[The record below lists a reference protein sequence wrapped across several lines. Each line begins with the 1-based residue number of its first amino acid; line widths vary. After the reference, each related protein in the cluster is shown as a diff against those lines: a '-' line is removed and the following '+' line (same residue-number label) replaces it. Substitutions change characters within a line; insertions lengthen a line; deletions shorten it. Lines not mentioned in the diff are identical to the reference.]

1 MFINFSDIPGHQN
14 LFLDYL
20 YEYENVEK
28 YFRYNFRD
36 TNSFSSLFQKISE
49 SERAD
54 KKSVVNA
61 INQFYS
67 AYKPSKKT
75 KVNIELLGKDKTVA
89 VVTGQQLGILGGPLY
104 TFYKTITAI
113 KLASSLKEK
122 YDDYNFV
129 PVFWLEGDDHDFE
142 EVTELNLI
150 NQKNELQKFI
160 YNDNKP
166 EDFNRGNIGRLAFNE
181 GIESFIQEVKSELRE
196 TEFSK
201 NVFEL
206 FEDSYKSGNTF
217 KKAFSDLIFNLFD
230 EEGLIIFDPQQNEIK
245 NLLKP
250 IFKKEL
256 SNFEV
261 HANEVVKIS
270 ADLEEV
276 YHSQVKV
283 KPINLFYSDNNGRYS
298 IEPEDDL
305 FRLKGKRQK
314 FTLIE
319 LLDEIENYPDKF
331 SANVLLRPITQ
342 DYLLPTGFYVAGP
355 SEISYFAQV
364 MPLYNKF
371 GISEPV
377 IYPRS
382 SVTILEKN
390 IKGVLEKYEL
400 NIEDIFVEEKLLN
413 NRVLNQVADIRID
426 DLLNEDEH
434 QIAKAMDN
442 IKEKLFGI
450 DPTLKDLSDKTYQK
464 IKQGLD
470 TLKSKAENAQER
482 KHDVALR
489 QIKKA
494 SISLYPNNNLQ
505 ERELNWFYFA
515 NKYGMD
521 IIKWI
526 FDEVAINKF
535 EHQVIEL

>member
-20 YEYENVEK
+20 YEFENVEK

-89 VVTGQQLGILGGPLY
+89 IVTGQQLGILGGPLY

-181 GIESFIQEVKSELRE
+181 GIENFIQEVKSELRE

-217 KKAFSDLIFNLFD
+217 KKAFSDLIFNIFD

-305 FRLKGKRQK
+305 YRLKGKRQK

-470 TLKSKAENAQER
+470 TIKSKAENAQER

-505 ERELNWFYFA
+505 ERELNWLYFA
-515 NKYGMD
+515 NKYGID

>member
-20 YEYENVEK
+20 YEFENVEK
-28 YFRYNFRD
+28 YFKYNFRD
-36 TNSFSSLFQKISE
+36 IDNYKEVFENLGK

-54 KKSVVNA
+54 RKILVSA
-61 INQFYS
+61 INSFYS
-67 AYKPSKKT
+67 SFKPSKKT
-75 KVNIELLGKDKTVA
+75 KVNIDLLQKDKTVA

-113 KLASSLKEK
+113 KLAGFLKERFE
-122 YDDYNFV
+122 DYNFV
-129 PVFWLEGDDHDFE
+129 PVFWLEGDDHDFQ
-142 EVTELNLI
+142 EVSELLLI
-150 NQKNELQKFI
+150 DQKNELHKFI
-160 YNDNKP
+160 YDDKKP
-166 EDFNRGNIGRLAFNE
+166 EDFNRGMIGALKFNE
-181 GIESFIQEVKSELRE
+181 GIEDTILKIKTELRE
-196 TEFSK
+196 TEFTK
-201 NVFEL
+201 DAFEM
-206 FEDSYKSGNTF
+206 FVNDYHSGKSYKE
-217 KKAFSDLIFNLFD
+217 AFSNLIFSFFD
-230 EEGLIIFDPQQNEIK
+230 EEGLILFDPQMKEIK
-245 NLLKP
+245 DLLKP

-256 SNFEV
+256 TNYED
-261 HANEVVKIS
+261 HANKVVKVS

-283 KPINLFYSDNNGRYS
+283 KPINLFLSENNGRYS
-298 IEPEDDL
+298 IEPDEDQ
-305 FRLKGKRQK
+305 FKLKGKRQK
-314 FTLIE
+314 FSLIE
-319 LLDEIENYPDKF
+319 LLDEVENNPEKF

-364 MPLYNKF
+364 MPLYEKF
-371 GISEPV
+371 GISEPI

-382 SVTILEKN
+382 SVTVLEKP
-390 IKGVLEKYEL
+390 IKNVLEKYEL
-400 NIEDIFVEEKLLN
+400 NVEDIFIEEKLLN
-413 NRVLNQVADIRID
+413 NKVLNQVADVRIE
-426 DLLNEDEH
+426 DLLKNEEH
-434 QIAKAMDN
+434 QIEKAMDD

-450 DPTLKDLSDKTYQK
+450 DPTLKDLSDKTFQK
-464 IKQGLD
+464 IKQSID
-470 TLKSKAENAQER
+470 ILKSKAENAQER
-482 KHDVALR
+482 KHDVTLR

-505 ERELNWFYFA
+505 EREINWLYFA

-521 IIKWI
+521 IIKYI

>member
-20 YEYENVEK
+20 YEFENVEK

-181 GIESFIQEVKSELRE
+181 GIENFIQEVKSELRE

-217 KKAFSDLIFNLFD
+217 KKAFSNLIFNLFD

-505 ERELNWFYFA
+505 ERELNWLYFA

>member
-20 YEYENVEK
+20 YEFENVEK

-89 VVTGQQLGILGGPLY
+89 IVTGQQLGILGGPLY

-181 GIESFIQEVKSELRE
+181 GIENFIQEVKSELRE

-217 KKAFSDLIFNLFD
+217 KKAFSDLIFNIFD
-230 EEGLIIFDPQQNEIK
+230 EEGLIIFDPQQSEIK

-305 FRLKGKRQK
+305 YRLKGKRQK

-470 TLKSKAENAQER
+470 TIKSKAENAQER

-505 ERELNWFYFA
+505 ERELNWLYFA
-515 NKYGMD
+515 NKYGID

>member
-1 MFINFSDIPGHQN
+1 
-14 LFLDYL
+14 
-20 YEYENVEK
+20 
-28 YFRYNFRD
+28 
-36 TNSFSSLFQKISE
+36 
-49 SERAD
+49 
-54 KKSVVNA
+54 
-61 INQFYS
+61 
-67 AYKPSKKT
+67 
-75 KVNIELLGKDKTVA
+75 
-89 VVTGQQLGILGGPLY
+89 
-104 TFYKTITAI
+104 
-113 KLASSLKEK
+113 
-122 YDDYNFV
+122 
-129 PVFWLEGDDHDFE
+129 
-142 EVTELNLI
+142 
-150 NQKNELQKFI
+150 
-160 YNDNKP
+160 
-166 EDFNRGNIGRLAFNE
+166 
-181 GIESFIQEVKSELRE
+181 
-196 TEFSK
+196 
-201 NVFEL
+201 
-206 FEDSYKSGNTF
+206 
-217 KKAFSDLIFNLFD
+217 
-230 EEGLIIFDPQQNEIK
+230 
-245 NLLKP
+245 
-250 IFKKEL
+250 
-256 SNFEV
+256 
-261 HANEVVKIS
+261 
-270 ADLEEV
+270 
-276 YHSQVKV
+276 
-283 KPINLFYSDNNGRYS
+283 
-298 IEPEDDL
+298 
-305 FRLKGKRQK
+305 
-314 FTLIE
+314 
-319 LLDEIENYPDKF
+319 
-331 SANVLLRPITQ
+331 
-342 DYLLPTGFYVAGP
+342 
-355 SEISYFAQV
+355 
-364 MPLYNKF
+364 LYNKF

>member
-20 YEYENVEK
+20 YEFENVEK

-36 TNSFSSLFQKISE
+36 TSSFSSLFQKISE

-181 GIESFIQEVKSELRE
+181 GIENFIEEIKSELRE

-505 ERELNWFYFA
+505 ERELNWLYFA

>member
-20 YEYENVEK
+20 YEFENVEK

-61 INQFYS
+61 IDQFYS

-181 GIESFIQEVKSELRE
+181 GIENFIQEVKSELRE

-206 FEDSYKSGNTF
+206 FEDSYKLGNTF
-217 KKAFSDLIFNLFD
+217 KKAFSNLIFNLFD

-505 ERELNWFYFA
+505 ERELNWLYFA

>member
-20 YEYENVEK
+20 YEFDNVEK

-181 GIESFIQEVKSELRE
+181 GIENFIQEVKSELRE

-206 FEDSYKSGNTF
+206 FEDSYKLGNTF
-217 KKAFSDLIFNLFD
+217 KKAFSNLIFNLFD

-505 ERELNWFYFA
+505 ERELNWLYFA

>member
-20 YEYENVEK
+20 YEFENVEK

-181 GIESFIQEVKSELRE
+181 GIENFIQEVKSELRE

-206 FEDSYKSGNTF
+206 FEDSYKLGNTF
-217 KKAFSDLIFNLFD
+217 KKAFSNLIFNLFD

-305 FRLKGKRQK
+305 YRLKGKRQK

-413 NRVLNQVADIRID
+413 NRVLNQVADIRIE
-426 DLLNEDEH
+426 DLLHEYEH

-505 ERELNWFYFA
+505 ERELNWLYFA

>member
-20 YEYENVEK
+20 YEFENVEK

-181 GIESFIQEVKSELRE
+181 GIENFIQEVKSELRE

-206 FEDSYKSGNTF
+206 FEDSYKLGNTF
-217 KKAFSDLIFNLFD
+217 KKAFSNLIFNLFD

-305 FRLKGKRQK
+305 YRLKGKRQK

-505 ERELNWFYFA
+505 ERELNWLYFA

>member
-20 YEYENVEK
+20 YEFENVEK

-36 TNSFSSLFQKISE
+36 ANSFSSLFKNIGE

-54 KKSVVNA
+54 KKSVVNS
-61 INQFYS
+61 INRYYTS
-67 AYKPSKKT
+67 YKPSKKT
-75 KVNIELLGKDKTVA
+75 NVNIELLGRDKTVA

-122 YDDYNFV
+122 FDDYNFV

-166 EDFNRGNIGRLAFNE
+166 EDFNRGNIGKLTFNE
-181 GIESFIQEVKSELRE
+181 GIEKLISEIKSELRE

-206 FEDSYKSGNTF
+206 FEDSYKSEITF

-230 EEGLIIFDPQQNEIK
+230 EEGLIIFDPQQSEIK

-256 SNFEV
+256 SNFDI
-261 HANEVVKIS
+261 HANEVVKVS

-283 KPINLFYSDNNGRYS
+283 KPINLFYSDINGRYS

-319 LLDEIENYPDKF
+319 LLDEIENYPEKF

-413 NRVLNQVADIRID
+413 NRVLNQVADIRIN

-434 QIAKAMDN
+434 QIAKAMDS

-505 ERELNWFYFA
+505 ERELNWLYFA

>member
-20 YEYENVEK
+20 YEFENVEK

-36 TNSFSSLFQKISE
+36 TNSFSALFKNIGE

-75 KVNIELLGKDKTVA
+75 KVNIELLLKDKTVA

-113 KLASSLKEK
+113 KLAASLKEK
-122 YDDYNFV
+122 YDEYNFV

-150 NQKNELQKFI
+150 NQKNELQKFV
-160 YNDNKP
+160 YHDNKP
-166 EDFNRGNIGRLAFNE
+166 EDFNRGNIGGLTFNE
-181 GIESFIQEVKSELRE
+181 GIEKLISEIKNELRE

-206 FEDSYKSGNTF
+206 FEDSYKSGKTF
-217 KKAFSDLIFNLFD
+217 KKAFSDLIFKLFD
-230 EEGLIIFDPQQNEIK
+230 EEGLIIFDPQQSEIK

-256 SNFEV
+256 SNFEI

-319 LLDEIENYPDKF
+319 LLDEIENSPDKF

-371 GISEPV
+371 GISESV

-426 DLLNEDEH
+426 DLINEDEH

-505 ERELNWFYFA
+505 ERELNWLYFA

>member
-181 GIESFIQEVKSELRE
+181 GIENFIQEVKSELRE

-206 FEDSYKSGNTF
+206 FEDSYKLGNTF
-217 KKAFSDLIFNLFD
+217 KKAFSNLIFNLFD

-426 DLLNEDEH
+426 DLLNEYEH

-505 ERELNWFYFA
+505 ERELNWLYFA
-515 NKYGMD
+515 NKYGID

>member
-20 YEYENVEK
+20 YEFENVEK
-28 YFRYNFRD
+28 YFKYNFRD
-36 TNSFSSLFQKISE
+36 VINYTTLFDSLSK

-54 KKSVVNA
+54 SKKISAAV
-61 INQFYS
+61 NQFYND
-67 AYKPSKKT
+67 YKPSKKT
-75 KVNIELLGKDKTVA
+75 KVNIDLLQKDRTVA

-113 KLASSLKEK
+113 KLANSLKQQFEN
-122 YDDYNFV
+122 YNFV

-142 EVTELNLI
+142 EVSELNLI
-150 NQKNELQKFI
+150 DQKNGLQKFI

-166 EDFNRGNIGRLAFNE
+166 EDFNRGMIGKLKFNN
-181 GIESFIQEVKSELRE
+181 GIEELVSRIKSELRE

-201 NVFEL
+201 DAFAKFESSYISGK
-206 FEDSYKSGNTF
+206 SYKESF
-217 KKAFSDLIFNLFD
+217 ADLIFNFFD
-230 EEGLIIFDPQQNEIK
+230 EEGLIIFDPQMKEIK
-245 NLLKP
+245 ELLKP

-283 KPINLFYSDNNGRYS
+283 KPINLFFSDNGGRYS
-298 IEPEDDL
+298 IEPDED
-305 FRLKGKRQK
+305 FFKLKGKRQK

-319 LLDEIENYPDKF
+319 LLDEIENSPEKF
-331 SANVLLRPITQ
+331 SANVLLRPIAQ

-364 MPLYNKF
+364 MPLYKKF
-371 GISEPV
+371 GISEPIV
-377 IYPRS
+377 YPRS

-390 IKGVLEKYEL
+390 IKTVLEKYEL
-400 NIEDIFVEEKLLN
+400 KVEDIFIEEKLLN
-413 NRVLNQVADIRID
+413 SKVLHQVSDSSID
-426 DLLNEDEH
+426 ELLKEEEH
-434 QIAKAMDN
+434 QIEKAMDE
-442 IKEKLFGI
+442 IKQKLFGI
-450 DPTLKDLSDKTYQK
+450 DPTLKDLSDKTIQR
-464 IKQGLD
+464 IKQSLD

-482 KHDVALR
+482 KHDVTLR

-494 SISLYPNNNLQ
+494 SISLYPYNNLQ
-505 ERELNWFYFA
+505 EREINWLYFA
-515 NKYGMD
+515 NKYGLD
-521 IIKWI
+521 ILKWI

>member
-20 YEYENVEK
+20 YEFDNVEK

-181 GIESFIQEVKSELRE
+181 GIENFIQEVKSELRE

-283 KPINLFYSDNNGRYS
+283 KPINLFYSENNGRYS

-426 DLLNEDEH
+426 DLLHEYEH

-505 ERELNWFYFA
+505 ERELNWLYFA

>member
-20 YEYENVEK
+20 YEFENVEK

>member
-20 YEYENVEK
+20 YEFDNVEK

-89 VVTGQQLGILGGPLY
+89 IVTGQQLGILGGPLY

-181 GIESFIQEVKSELRE
+181 GIENFIQEVKSELRE

-217 KKAFSDLIFNLFD
+217 KKAFSNLIFNLFD

-283 KPINLFYSDNNGRYS
+283 KPINLFYSENNGRYS

-426 DLLNEDEH
+426 DLLHEYEH

-505 ERELNWFYFA
+505 ERELNWLYFA

>member
-20 YEYENVEK
+20 YEFENVEK

-181 GIESFIQEVKSELRE
+181 GIENFIQEVKSELRE

-206 FEDSYKSGNTF
+206 FEDSYKLGNTF
-217 KKAFSDLIFNLFD
+217 KKAFSNLIFNLFD

-505 ERELNWFYFA
+505 ERELNWLYFA

>member
-20 YEYENVEK
+20 YEFENVEK

-181 GIESFIQEVKSELRE
+181 GIENFIQEVKSELRE

-505 ERELNWFYFA
+505 ERELNWLYFA